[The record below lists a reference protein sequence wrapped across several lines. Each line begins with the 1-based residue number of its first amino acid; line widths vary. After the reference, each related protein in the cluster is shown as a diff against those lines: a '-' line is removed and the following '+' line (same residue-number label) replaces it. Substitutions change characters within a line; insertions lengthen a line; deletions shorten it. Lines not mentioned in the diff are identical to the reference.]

1 MRTLKHFRANGEHN
15 FLLENGKTKLGT
27 PAGVWAS
34 YIPPSRENPG
44 VIMMLYAT
52 KESRHFVA
60 HVLGALALHSL
71 RTYNQL
77 PVGSHNL
84 SCHSV
89 GVQRR
94 LASLLGQ
101 LPADAAVNKENWFN
115 SIEYNHYFSE
125 AVDTVNYDDIT
136 YDIEQGKAFTLDILK
151 GAHV

>member
-1 MRTLKHFRANGEHN
+1 MTTLKPFRANGEHN
-15 FLLENGKTKLGT
+15 FLLECGKTKLGT

-34 YIPPSRENPG
+34 YIPPSKKNPG
-44 VIMMLYAT
+44 VVMMLYAT
-52 KESRHFVA
+52 RESRHFVA

-89 GVQRR
+89 GVQQR
-94 LASLLGQ
+94 LAALLGQ
-101 LPADAAVNKENWFN
+101 LPADAAVNNETWFN
-115 SIEYNHYFSE
+115 SIEYNRYFSE

-151 GAHV
+151 GVHV